1 MKEFTASII
10 DPIGLHARP
19 ASVVS
24 TIASKFKSDVQIV
37 LDKTGKVGNL
47 KSIMNVMSLGVK
59 KGDVITIKIN
69 GADEEEAYKAIY
81 DAFKSNEII

>member
-59 KGDVITIKIN
+59 KAT
-69 GADEEEAYKAIY
+69 
-81 DAFKSNEII
+81 